1 MTNKEKLYAIHRYVR
16 STGKRTG
23 TRSGY
28 EVLTS
33 FIGVCPVSA
42 YIEDE
47 GYTKGIICPDLIDA
61 YYTDN
66 GTMED
71 VCFTMN
77 DEETLDSL
85 YKLLT
90 EGLT

>member
-1 MTNKEKLYAIHRYVR
+1 
-16 STGKRTG
+16 
-23 TRSGY
+23 
-28 EVLTS
+28 
-33 FIGVCPVSA
+33 VSA

-47 GYTKGIICPDLIDA
+47 GYTRGIICPDLIHA

-66 GTMED
+66 GTMDD
-71 VCFTMN
+71 VVFTLN
-77 DEETLDSL
+77 GEETLDSL